1 MGCIFL
7 IKLRSQDKNVYNINF
22 SYTTIMDSNPAEP
35 NEDYPETE
43 LTRDE
48 KGMLFYKLEDFEKLF
63 AYFNNMI

>member
-1 MGCIFL
+1 
-7 IKLRSQDKNVYNINF
+7 
-22 SYTTIMDSNPAEP
+22 MDSNPAEP